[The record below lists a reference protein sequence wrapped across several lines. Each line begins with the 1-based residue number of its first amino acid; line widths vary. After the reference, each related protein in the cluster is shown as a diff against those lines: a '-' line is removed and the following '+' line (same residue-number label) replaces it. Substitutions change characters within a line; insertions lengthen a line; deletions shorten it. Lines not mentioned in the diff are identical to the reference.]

1 MKLDL
6 KDIIIPNEQNSFESS
21 SFDVTKRDVRH
32 KAIELKD
39 IGKSNEITFKPSAT
53 GASESMVIDANTWLP
68 MASEHYQIS
77 PNLRDY
83 VMVPVPSV
91 ITDIPNTNGD
101 CLSTQEALR
110 FRPDLGMLAYK
121 TWKGKPTHQEHD
133 NKDIT
138 KAKGVIL
145 DVYMKSLPQF
155 RGNHARIIQLL
166 AFDRTKDP
174 VLANRILTEDLNTFS
189 IGMWYQ
195 AYTCSICGHTVYKD
209 NLRNV
214 CSHTVLQKPTYVNDA
229 NQIAFRYVH
238 QITGFENSAVEDPAY
253 VSNHSNHNQVMAL
266 MR

>member
-1 MKLDL
+1 MKVDL
-6 KDIIIPNEQNSFESS
+6 ERQLIFNEESSFQSS
-21 SFDVTKRDVRH
+21 SFNIGVRDTQ
-32 KAIELKD
+32 ATELKD
-39 IGKSNEITFKPSAT
+39 AGKGKSITLKPSVT
-53 GASESMVIDANTWLP
+53 GNTDSMEIDANTWLP
-68 MASEHYQIS
+68 MAAEHYHIS
-77 PNLRDY
+77 PNLSDY
-83 VMVPVPSV
+83 VLVPVPSV

-101 CLSTQEALR
+101 CLSTAEALR

-145 DVYMKSLPQF
+145 DVYMKAMPNF

-174 VLANRILTEDLNTFS
+174 VLANRILNNDLNTYS

-195 AYTCSICGHTVYKD
+195 AYTCSVCGHTVTKD

-214 CSHTVLQKPTYVNDA
+214 CSHTVLQKPTFLNGN
-229 NQIAFRYVH
+229 NQLTFRYVH

-253 VSNHSNHNQVMAL
+253 VSNHSNFNQVMKL
-266 MR
+266 R